1 MAATRATAY
10 LPDRRAEHFWDLW
23 SFGLNTYTK
32 QLHYSGNETAWNVF
46 IVYKPRLRWRDKAP
60 EPTSW
65 MQDHNLDIGLKYKP
79 GLLEQELEK
88 WID

>member
-23 SFGLNTYTK
+23 SFGLNTYTRL
-32 QLHYSGNETAWNVF
+32 LHYPGNETAWNVF
-46 IVYKPRLRWRDKAP
+46 IVYKPQLPWRDKAP

-65 MQDHNLDIGLKYKP
+65 MQDHQLDIGLKYKQ